1 MRSADVGDF
10 MAIIKHI
17 AIHRSPLK
25 LIRYILN
32 GNKTDEMKLATGLN
46 CSAVPESAYEEMG
59 NVFESFA
66 KERFSKKSQN
76 ADVGGKE

>member
-1 MRSADVGDF
+1 
-10 MAIIKHI
+10 MAIVKHI

-46 CSAVPESAYEEMG
+46 CTTNPESVYEEMG
-59 NVFESFA
+59 NTFERFA

-76 ADVGGKE
+76 ADVGGKEKIRLHH